1 MSAPYIVAHGLGKSF
16 SGKPVLADVS
26 LAVEPGDV
34 VGVLGKNG
42 AGKTTLLELLLGF
55 TPATAGSAQ
64 LFGHDSY
71 RLPGAAKARVGFV
84 PQQDEL
90 VNQLTAA
97 DQIGVI
103 ASFYPSWDDAL
114 VLRLS
119 REWEVDLRQRIKG
132 MSVGQRQKQSIL
144 LSLGHKPDVLILD
157 EPVASLD
164 PVARRQF
171 LEQIIEVA
179 ADGRRSVVFSSHIV
193 SDVERLASKIWILKD
208 QRMYWQGDFDSLK
221 ESIVRLHVRS
231 THALPA
237 SLAIPNALSVQRNGT
252 TATAVVH
259 GWHADLH
266 DTLGPQLGAEVEI
279 ERLTL
284 EDIFLELHRE
294 LPQELPRELPE

>member
-1 MSAPYIVAHGLGKSF
+1 MPAPYIVANALGKSF
-16 SGKPVLADVS
+16 GSTPVLADVS
-26 LAVEPGDV
+26 IAVEPGDV

-55 TPATAGSAQ
+55 TPATAGGAQ
-64 LFGHDSY
+64 LFGYDSY
-71 RLPGAAKARVGFV
+71 RLPGAAKARIGFV

-103 ASFYPSWDDAL
+103 ASFYPSWDDTL

-132 MSVGQRQKQSIL
+132 MSVGQRQKLSIL
-144 LSLGHKPDVLILD
+144 LALGHKPDVLILD

-164 PVARRQF
+164 PIARRQF

-179 ADGRRSVVFSSHIV
+179 ADGRRAVVFSSHIV
-193 SDVERLASKIWILKD
+193 SDVERLANRIWILKD

-221 ESIVRLHVRS
+221 ESIVRVHVRA

-237 SLAIPNALSVQRNGT
+237 SLAIPNALRLQRNGT
-252 TATAVVH
+252 TATAVVQH
-259 GWHADLH
+259 WREDSHEALAKE
-266 DTLGPQLGAEVEI
+266 LGAEIEVEQ
-279 ERLTL
+279 LAL
-284 EDIFLELHRE
+284 EDIFLELHR
-294 LPQELPRELPE
+294 

>member
-1 MSAPYIVAHGLGKSF
+1 MTAPYIVANGLGKSF
-16 SGKPVLADVS
+16 SGKSVLADVS
-26 LAVEPGDV
+26 IAVDPGDV

-55 TPATAGSAQ
+55 TPATAGTAQ
-64 LFGHDSY
+64 LFGYESY

-90 VNQLTAA
+90 INQLTAA

-103 ASFYPSWDDAL
+103 ASFYPSWDDEL
-114 VLRLS
+114 VVRLS

-132 MSVGQRQKQSIL
+132 MSVGQRQKLSIL
-144 LSLGHKPDVLILD
+144 LGLGHKPDVLILD

-179 ADGRRSVVFSSHIV
+179 ADGKRSVVFSSHIV
-193 SDVERLASKIWILKD
+193 SDVERLANRIWILKD

-221 ESIVRLHVRS
+221 ESIVRLHLRA
-231 THALPA
+231 TAALPA
-237 SLAIPNALSVQRNGT
+237 SLAIPNALNVRRNGT
-252 TATAVVH
+252 TATAVVQ
-259 GWHADLH
+259 GWREDLH
-266 DTLGPQLGAEVEI
+266 ETLARQLGAEIEVEQ
-279 ERLTL
+279 LTL

-294 LPQELPRELPE
+294 PPR